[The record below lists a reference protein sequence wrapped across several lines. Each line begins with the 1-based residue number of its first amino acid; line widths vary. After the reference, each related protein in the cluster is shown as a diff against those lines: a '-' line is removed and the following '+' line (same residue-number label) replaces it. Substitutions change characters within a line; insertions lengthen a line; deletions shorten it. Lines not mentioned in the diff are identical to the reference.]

1 MKLLHRCAVLVLAA
15 AVAGCAGEPTS
26 STRTPVAPRKGATVS
41 VQVSCPGVV
50 WVGNYG
56 YCSATGRDQYGAV
69 TSTFAT
75 SWNSSN
81 PPSISS
87 FGGGQIYAYAPGGA
101 WIGAWVDGVYGSTFV
116 NVAYTAVLTS
126 VAVTPSSANVYKGG
140 TTQLTAK
147 AYDQYGYQMSASFTW
162 GTSNSSVATVSSTG
176 LVSGVNLGSATI
188 TASSLGKSGSSS
200 ITVVNPPLSAS
211 LSGPQYVSLHTSS
224 QYTASAS
231 GGTGPY
237 TYEWRSR
244 QGSASFWGSW
254 SGWFSTGSS
263 NYTFASINS
272 CGLDRDQLEVRVT
285 DSLGA
290 TANSTFTFYITN
302 PC

>member
-1 MKLLHRCAVLVLAA
+1 MKLHRFAALGLVAFAA
-15 AVAGCAGEPTS
+15 ACSEAPTS
-26 STRTPVAPRKGATVS
+26 SVRAPSAPSRNVTVS
-41 VQVSCPGVV
+41 VTVSCPAVV
-50 WVGNYG
+50 SVGSYG

-69 TSTFAT
+69 TSTL
-75 SWNSSN
+75 SYGWNSTN
-81 PPSISS
+81 PSS
-87 FGGGQIYAYAPGGA
+87 VSSYGAGQIYANAPGGA
-101 WIGAWVDGVYGSTFV
+101 WIGAWVDNKYGSTFV
-116 NVAYTAVLTS
+116 NVSYTPVLTS
-126 VAVTPSSANVYKGG
+126 VAVTPSSANVYQGG
-140 TTQLTAK
+140 TTALTAK

-162 GTSNSSVATVSSTG
+162 SSSNTSVATVGSTG
-176 LVSGVNLGSATI
+176 VVSGVSLGSATI
-188 TASSLGKSGSSS
+188 FASSLGKTGSASV
-200 ITVVNPPLSAS
+200 TVVNPPLSVGI
-211 LSGPQYVSLHTSS
+211 SGPQYVSLHASS

-244 QGSASFWGSW
+244 QGSGGTWYSW

-272 CGLDRDQLEVRVT
+272 CGLDRDNLQVRVT

-290 TANSTFTFYITN
+290 TAIGDLTFYITN